1 MKITA
6 EEIRNSKSVVLRSR
20 EINDSIVSY
29 LLSTIDEQQSIEF
42 FFESKFETEVVES
55 MLDRQLPRHVSGE
68 GRVLLIS
75 DMVELGAAFFMST
88 KSKHIRFQLEI
99 VETDMCRLFHE
110 DRMRQRLL
118 CTYLGPGTE
127 WLDHSNV
134 KREGLRK
141 GNNDNIV
148 KDNSKVNNSK
158 PFELL
163 LLKGS
168 LYDEGEEG
176 VVHRSPPIEK
186 DELVRVLFK
195 IDECLPS

>member
-6 EEIRNSKSVVLRSR
+6 DDIRNSKNVVLSSR
-20 EINDSIVSY
+20 EISDSIVSY

-42 FFESKFETEVVES
+42 FFESKFETEVVKS
-55 MLDRQLPRHVSGE
+55 MLDEQLPSQISGE
-68 GRVLLIS
+68 GRMLLIK
-75 DMVELGAAFFMST
+75 DMVELGDAFFMST

-148 KDNSKVNNSK
+148 KDYSKVNKSK

-168 LYDEGEEG
+168 LYDEGEDG
-176 VVHRSPPIEK
+176 VVHRSPPIEQ